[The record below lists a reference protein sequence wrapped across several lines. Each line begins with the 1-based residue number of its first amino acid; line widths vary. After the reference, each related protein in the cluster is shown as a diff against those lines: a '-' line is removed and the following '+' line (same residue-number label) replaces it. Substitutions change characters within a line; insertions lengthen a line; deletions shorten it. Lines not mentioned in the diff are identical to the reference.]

1 MHDEHTHHRL
11 KPLFGW
17 SLVLILA
24 GGGAVLGA
32 LVAGYAGLRLAEAI
46 VPLPSESSVVKQS
59 LMPVLRLAI
68 CFSLAGAVIG
78 FLLTFLAAK
87 RLLDDRL
94 PRTATRFA
102 MAVLPSVAVV
112 FIMAGMGVRW
122 YLISRDLDAELAKI
136 RAAGEPTCAADLSWY
151 RPASPAE
158 LENGEAFLKAFSL
171 LDRDVDSQCP
181 IRLHNPPSDE
191 NMWPDIEGAEPLLQR
206 NEQCLNLLHAAAART
221 GGTRYPLVSNG
232 RNPVP
237 IPDPDDRAYTAARLL
252 ALEAC
257 IRESHGDGRGAGQA
271 IQAIFALASSFEN
284 EPDIFSYGT
293 RASCERLASETLVS
307 LLPCG
312 DMSSE
317 DLDRFK
323 ASLSRPD
330 RLEGLYRA
338 MVGWRM
344 VPIGIMQRMT
354 SSEMSPIWGLGSVVK
369 AEQRA
374 DLVRYLRYDAQLLQC
389 IKRPWPESAQTER
402 SCATISGQPMAI
414 RGTARF
420 SIR

>member
-1 MHDEHTHHRL
+1 MQDEHTHRRV

-68 CFSLAGAVIG
+68 CFSLAGTVIG
-78 FLLTFLAAK
+78 FLLTFLTAK
-87 RLLDDRL
+87 RLLEERTA
-94 PRTATRFA
+94 RTATRFA
-102 MAVLPSVAVV
+102 MAVLPSVVVV

-136 RAAGEPTCAADLSWY
+136 RAAGEPTCTADLSWY

-171 LDRDVDSQCP
+171 LNQNVDSQCP

-191 NMWPDIEGAEPLLQR
+191 NMWPDIERAEPLLQR

-232 RNPVP
+232 SSPVP
-237 IPDPDDRAYTAARLL
+237 IPNPDDRAYTAARLL

-257 IRESHGDGRGAGQA
+257 IRESHGDQA
-271 IQAIFALASSFEN
+271 TEFLLRPLRLKDCSNDPVDASVPCRTAESRRTEPRLPASS
-284 EPDIFSYGT
+284 Y
-293 RASCERLASETLVS
+293 R
-307 LLPCG
+307 
-312 DMSSE
+312 SSSTAAATSACP
-317 DLDRFK
+317 RQ
-323 ASLSRPD
+323 STTWSRS
-330 RLEGLYRA
+330 
-338 MVGWRM
+338 
-344 VPIGIMQRMT
+344 T
-354 SSEMSPIWGLGSVVK
+354 
-369 AEQRA
+369 
-374 DLVRYLRYDAQLLQC
+374 
-389 IKRPWPESAQTER
+389 
-402 SCATISGQPMAI
+402 
-414 RGTARF
+414 
-420 SIR
+420 